1 MKLNLPIFDNLK
13 DSENILIAGA
23 GGGFDIFAGLPI
35 YFTLKEM
42 GKNVHLANLS
52 FTDFTFTKLF
62 SETAIL
68 IDDMLMGTSGK
79 VKRDLPYFPEPY
91 LAQWF
96 KEERDEDVTVWM
108 FGRSGGVPLV
118 EAYHKLAEHL
128 EIDAVVLVDG
138 GVDSLSRGDEEGP
151 GTLLEDTLSLVAAD
165 SLDIP
170 VKIISCI
177 GFGTEQEEKVC
188 HYNALE
194 NMAALAKAGA
204 FYGSCALVPDMDVF
218 QLFESACRYVW
229 EKPDHHKSHISTRVI
244 PSVHG
249 EFGNYHMYSSDQ
261 YTHVFISPLM
271 SLYWF
276 YDLSTVVKHNTL
288 AETVLYT
295 YTREE
300 TMKDGLTKIVKA
312 TKLRPRRTIPY

>member
-52 FTDFTFTKLF
+52 FTDFTLTKLF
-62 SETAIL
+62 SQTTIL

-177 GFGTEQEEKVC
+177 GFGTEQEEIGR
-188 HYNALE
+188 A
-194 NMAALAKAGA
+194 
-204 FYGSCALVPDMDVF
+204 SCR
-218 QLFESACRYVW
+218 E
-229 EKPDHHKSHISTRVI
+229 RV
-244 PSVHG
+244 
-249 EFGNYHMYSSDQ
+249 
-261 YTHVFISPLM
+261 
-271 SLYWF
+271 
-276 YDLSTVVKHNTL
+276 
-288 AETVLYT
+288 
-295 YTREE
+295 
-300 TMKDGLTKIVKA
+300 
-312 TKLRPRRTIPY
+312 